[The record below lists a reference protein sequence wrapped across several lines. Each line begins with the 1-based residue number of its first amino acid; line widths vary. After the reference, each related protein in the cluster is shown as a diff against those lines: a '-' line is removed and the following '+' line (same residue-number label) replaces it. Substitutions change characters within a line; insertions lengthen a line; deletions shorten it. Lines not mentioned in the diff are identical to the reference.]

1 MNKPLFVLALLLLAI
16 GCKEKK
22 GEPLAPPNFVWLMS
36 EDNSKHY
43 LKLFDENG
51 IATPNIEKLAENG
64 LVYSRAFSN
73 APVCSAAR
81 TTLITSCF
89 GPRIGTQYHR
99 KSAVVPMP
107 HGVEM
112 FPAYLREAGYYTANN
127 SKTDYNAE
135 KGEGVWDESSKKGH
149 WRNRKEGQPFFYKET
164 YGDSHESR
172 LHFDKELMDTY
183 TPTIHPDSVFV
194 NPNHPDTEI
203 FRFTN
208 AYYRDKMLKNDE
220 FVGGVVKQLEED
232 GLLENTF
239 IFYFGDHGGV
249 LPGSKGYVYET
260 GLHVPLVVRVPEN
273 YKHLVGKDKGSVVE
287 DFVSFIDFGPTLLAL
302 AGLEPPQGIDG
313 KPFLGKNIDQNAE
326 EGNDVTFGYADRFD
340 EKYDL
345 VRSARKGKY
354 KYIRNYQPFNPD
366 GLFNFYRYK
375 SMAYREW
382 RQLYRSG
389 GLNEVQKQFF
399 EPRPA
404 EQLFDLEADPYET
417 NNLAMNPDYQE
428 KVMELREILTDWVK
442 GMPDLSF
449 YPEPELAKAAF
460 QNPTGFGQ
468 KKKAEIAELVDI
480 SNLSLLPFGE
490 AQDDIEKALKSG
502 NPWKKYWGLVVCSSF
517 GRQANIFYDEAKR
530 LTRDPNSLV
539 RMRAAEFLALTAQQ
553 NPKKVINEVLSSSK
567 DGMEA
572 LLVLNTV
579 VMLMDSP
586 SQYKFDLNKE
596 MLSEQAA
603 QNDWVKIRMEYI
615 EERQAEA
622 I

>member
-1 MNKPLFVLALLLLAI
+1 MNKPIYVLALLLITIA
-16 GCKEKK
+16 CNEKK
-22 GEPLAPPNFVWLMS
+22 EEPLAPPNFVWLIS

-89 GPRIGTQYHR
+89 GPRTGTQYHR
-99 KSAVVPMP
+99 KSTVVPMP
-107 HGVEM
+107 DGVKM

-172 LHFDKELMDTY
+172 LHFDKELMETY

-220 FVGGVVKQLEED
+220 FVGGVVKQLEKD
-232 GLLENTF
+232 GLLEDTF

-273 YKHLVGKDKGSVVE
+273 YKHLIGKEKGSVVD
-287 DFVSFIDFGPTLLAL
+287 DFVSFIDFGPTLLSL
-302 AGLEPPQGIDG
+302 AGIDVPAEVDG
-313 KPFLGKNIDQNAE
+313 NPFLGQSENQKKT
-326 EGNDVTFGYADRFD
+326 NDIAFGYADRFD

-345 VRSARKGKY
+345 VRAARKGKY

-366 GLFNFYRYK
+366 GLYNFYRYK
-375 SMAYREW
+375 ALAYKEW
-382 RQLYRSG
+382 RQLYKSG
-389 GLNEVQKQFF
+389 GLNETQKQFF

-417 NNLAMNPDYQE
+417 NNLAMDPDHQE
-428 KVMELREILTDWVK
+428 KVMELREVLTDWVK

-449 YPEPELAKAAF
+449 YPEPELAKEAF
-460 QNPTGFGQ
+460 QNPVGFGQ
-468 KKKAEIAELVDI
+468 KNKTEIAELVDI
-480 SNLSLLPFGE
+480 SNLSLLTFDQASEGIKN
-490 AQDDIEKALKSG
+490 AIASD
-502 NPWKKYWGLVVCSSF
+502 NPWKKYWALVVCSSF
-517 GRQANIFYDEAKR
+517 GQEASMFYQQAKQ
-530 LTRDPNSLV
+530 LTKDTNPLV
-539 RMRAAEFLALTAQQ
+539 RTRAAEFLALSGQQ
-553 NPKKVINEVLSSSK
+553 NPKEVIKEVLSSSK
-567 DGMEA
+567 DDMEA

-586 SQYKFDLNKE
+586 SQYKFGLNEE
-596 MLSEQAA
+596 MLSEEVTK
-603 QNDWVKIRMEYI
+603 NDWVKVRMEYI
-615 EERQAEA
+615 KQRQSEA